1 MSIKRAQSYHTV
13 QAAQVEPRLF
23 DSFWER
29 VSRDRSREAA
39 IFAEDGAVLRTFQ
52 EVEEERAAWRARLS
66 EFPAGDNVVAAFGNN
81 PSWPAFLLAAWD
93 RGLVVT
99 PIEPDLPETQ
109 LDRIL
114 ELIGAQG
121 LIRPSGIESFNRP
134 QVTWEG
140 PKPDLLKITSGTTS
154 SPRVVRFR
162 ESQLLADCQNICE
175 TMGIRPEDVNFG
187 IIPFSHSYG
196 FSNLI
201 TPLLFQGTGL
211 ICSTDRMPRAVYHH
225 LQTSGATIFPGT
237 PALFQAL
244 GSLSGVAEPV
254 ALRLCISAG
263 APLAPEISRQFHG
276 RFGLKIHSFYG
287 SSECGGIAYDR
298 DHEPEKPSGFVGTS
312 LAGVELVEIDTNRIA
327 VRGPNVADG
336 YFPASDEDILG
347 GQQFIPG
354 DLVEWSNHGIRLI
367 GRVTE
372 FVNVAGK
379 KVHPS
384 VVEEHLRKMPGVV
397 DAIVFGIPSIT
408 RNEDLVAYVV
418 GSKSLSRQLLENHCR
433 EGLSSWQVP
442 REIQIVEELPFN
454 ERGKINRSE
463 LSRRHVESGVR
474 SQETDGE
481 IGANTS

>member
-1 MSIKRAQSYHTV
+1 M
-13 QAAQVEPRLF
+13 
-23 DSFWER
+23 
-29 VSRDRSREAA
+29 
-39 IFAEDGAVLRTFQ
+39 RTFQ
-52 EVEEERAAWRARLS
+52 EVEEERAEWRARLS
-66 EFPAGDNVVAAFGNN
+66 GFSSGDAVIGALGND

-93 RGLVVT
+93 RALVVIV
-99 PIEPDLPETQ
+99 PIEPDVPEAQ

-114 ELIGAQG
+114 ELVRARG
-121 LIRPSGIESFNRP
+121 LVRATRYRMFRSSAHCLGR
-134 QVTWEG
+134 
-140 PKPDLLKITSGTTS
+140 PKPDLLKITSGTTGA
-154 SPRVVRFR
+154 PRAVRFR
-162 ESQLLADCQNICE
+162 ESQLLADCRNICE

-187 IIPFSHSYG
+187 VIPFSHSYG

-225 LQTSGATIFPGT
+225 LQNSGATVFPGT

-244 GSLSGVAEPV
+244 GSLSGAAEPV

-263 APLAPEISRQFHG
+263 APLAPEISRQFHR

-298 DHEPEKPSGFVGTS
+298 DDEPEKPSGFAGTP
-312 LAGVELVEIDTNRIA
+312 LTGVEVVKIDANRIA

-336 YFPASDEDILG
+336 YFPDSDAKILDG
-347 GQQFIPG
+347 KQFVPG
-354 DLVEWSNHGIRLI
+354 DLVEWSNQGIRLI

-384 VVEEHLRKMPGVV
+384 VVEEHLRKMPGVI
-397 DAIVFGIPSIT
+397 DAIAFGIPSTT

-418 GSKSLSRQLLENHCR
+418 GSKGLSRQLLESHCR

-442 REIQIVEELPFN
+442 REIQIV
-454 ERGKINRSE
+454 
-463 LSRRHVESGVR
+463 SGA
-474 SQETDGE
+474 SIQ
-481 IGANTS
+481 